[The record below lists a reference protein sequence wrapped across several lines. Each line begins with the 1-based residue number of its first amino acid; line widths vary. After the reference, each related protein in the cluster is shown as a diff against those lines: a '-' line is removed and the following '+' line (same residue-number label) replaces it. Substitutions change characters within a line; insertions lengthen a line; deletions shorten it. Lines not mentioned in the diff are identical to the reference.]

1 MLSFQKEAVVVQ
13 PQASLLAGTI
23 ASRPAG
29 ALSPQ
34 SSGFGARGRGSRS
47 DSVGLGG
54 VTSQRQVF
62 TVAQVLTAVVA
73 EACPGE
79 HLAAPGAPPPATD
92 AERWAAAAALVDAGR
107 FDLRVSDDD
116 GSVDPDFPPIDN
128 RCAPRARRAGGRQ
141 GREAGGAPRALGA
154 TRWAPTGG

>member
-1 MLSFQKEAVVVQ
+1 MLSFQKEAVVSVQ

-23 ASRPAG
+23 SSRPAG

-34 SSGFGARGRGSRS
+34 SSSFGQRGRSNRAESG
-47 DSVGLGG
+47 VNAFGG

-62 TVAQVLTAVVA
+62 TVAQVLTAIVA
-73 EACPGE
+73 EAY
-79 HLAAPGAPPPATD
+79 PPEQMMAGGRPPITD
-92 AERWAAAAALVDAGR
+92 AERWATAAAMVDQGR

-128 RCAPRARRAGGRQ
+128 R
-141 GREAGGAPRALGA
+141 
-154 TRWAPTGG
+154 